1 MCTGNNITV
10 TNCTGMYDACQTSGL
25 HISLKLPKLKMD
37 MRMMSCSMKS
47 ACSKIT
53 TDGCK
58 NVTSLTKAV
67 PGSKVDAC
75 GVSCCYTDK
84 CNTKDL
90 VVLSTP
96 TAKSVAPFS
105 EVSLIINLVFLLSAG
120 IATLCS
126 KLETENCGP
135 EGVRKYVDKIP
146 GVKVTKCGVACC
158 QTDMCNN
165 KDLVKPKPLPPVALA
180 AFTSA
185 SLMASCI
192 SLLLGFA
199 LMV

>member
-1 MCTGNNITV
+1 MKGSILIIVLLIALPCALGIKCLSCKFGGLKSMCDSVSNSSY
-10 TNCTGMYDACQTSGL
+10 TNCTGVLDACVTTGMMVK
-25 HISLKLPKLKMD
+25 LKLGMEKQAYTM
-37 MRMMSCSMKS
+37 
-47 ACSKIT
+47 T
-53 TDGCK
+53 
-58 NVTSLTKAV
+58 
-67 PGSKVDAC
+67 C
-75 GVSCCYTDK
+75 GQM
-84 CNTKDL
+84 
-90 VVLSTP
+90 
-96 TAKSVAPFS
+96 
-105 EVSLIINLVFLLSAG
+105 
-120 IATLCS
+120 TLCS

>member
-1 MCTGNNITV
+1 MFSYEHGTKRECGSSARNRIKWPSEFVLPSQSAFLLKQITSDPRANIIFLYSLRYQFFLF
-10 TNCTGMYDACQTSGL
+10 N
-25 HISLKLPKLKMD
+25 ISKYHHPVAINEKLD
-37 MRMMSCSMKS
+37 FFSQS

-90 VVLSTP
+90 VVLSKP

-105 EVSLIINLVFLLSAG
+105 EVSLIINLLVFLLSAG
-120 IATLCS
+120 IAVTAIQWKEASPKGRLFSFLQGRDNNSGFGVLTLS
-126 KLETENCGP
+126 NYL
-135 EGVRKYVDKIP
+135 
-146 GVKVTKCGVACC
+146 
-158 QTDMCNN
+158 
-165 KDLVKPKPLPPVALA
+165 
-180 AFTSA
+180 
-185 SLMASCI
+185 SL
-192 SLLLGFA
+192 
-199 LMV
+199 

>member
-1 MCTGNNITV
+1 MNFFLICVLSVTASLPCALGLLCYDCTPGLQNMCTGNNITV

-25 HISLKLPKLKMD
+25 QISLKLPKVKMD
-37 MRMMSCSMKS
+37 MRVMSCSMKS

-90 VVLSTP
+90 VVLSKP

-105 EVSLIINLVFLLSAG
+105 EVSLIINLLVFLLSAG
-120 IATLCS
+120 IA
-126 KLETENCGP
+126 
-135 EGVRKYVDKIP
+135 
-146 GVKVTKCGVACC
+146 VTA
-158 QTDMCNN
+158 
-165 KDLVKPKPLPPVALA
+165 
-180 AFTSA
+180 
-185 SLMASCI
+185 I
-192 SLLLGFA
+192 
-199 LMV
+199 

>member
-1 MCTGNNITV
+1 MFSNEHGTKRECGSSARNRIKWPSEFVLPSQSAFLLKQITSDPRAN
-10 TNCTGMYDACQTSGL
+10 TIFLY
-25 HISLKLPKLKMD
+25 SLRYQFFYSTFLKIITQ
-37 MRMMSCSMKS
+37 SLLTKSLIFFSQS

-90 VVLSTP
+90 VVLSKP

-105 EVSLIINLVFLLSAG
+105 EVSLIINLLVFLLSAG
-120 IATLCS
+120 IAVTAIQWKEASSKGRHFGFLQGRDNNSGFGVLTLS
-126 KLETENCGP
+126 NYL
-135 EGVRKYVDKIP
+135 
-146 GVKVTKCGVACC
+146 
-158 QTDMCNN
+158 
-165 KDLVKPKPLPPVALA
+165 
-180 AFTSA
+180 
-185 SLMASCI
+185 SL
-192 SLLLGFA
+192 
-199 LMV
+199 

>member
-1 MCTGNNITV
+1 MAFGIRAPILVRLLVKADNIRSESECHFPLFSKILV
-10 TNCTGMYDACQTSGL
+10 FLFN
-25 HISLKLPKLKMD
+25 ISKNHHPVAINEKLD
-37 MRMMSCSMKS
+37 FFSQS

-90 VVLSTP
+90 VVLSKP

-105 EVSLIINLVFLLSAG
+105 EVSLIINLLVFLLSAG
-120 IATLCS
+120 IAVTAIQWKEASPKGRHFGFLQGRDNNSGFGVLTLS
-126 KLETENCGP
+126 NYL
-135 EGVRKYVDKIP
+135 
-146 GVKVTKCGVACC
+146 
-158 QTDMCNN
+158 
-165 KDLVKPKPLPPVALA
+165 
-180 AFTSA
+180 
-185 SLMASCI
+185 SL
-192 SLLLGFA
+192 
-199 LMV
+199 

>member
-1 MCTGNNITV
+1 MFSYEHGTKRKCGSSARNRIKWPSEFVLPSQSAFLLKQITSDPRVNTIFLYSLRYQFFLFNISKNHHPV
-10 TNCTGMYDACQTSGL
+10 AINE
-25 HISLKLPKLKMD
+25 KLD
-37 MRMMSCSMKS
+37 FFSQS

-90 VVLSTP
+90 VVLSKP

-105 EVSLIINLVFLLSAG
+105 EVSLIINLLVFLLSAG
-120 IATLCS
+120 IAVTAIQWKEASPKGRHFGFLQGRDNNSGFGVLTLA
-126 KLETENCGP
+126 
-135 EGVRKYVDKIP
+135 I
-146 GVKVTKCGVACC
+146 
-158 QTDMCNN
+158 
-165 KDLVKPKPLPPVALA
+165 
-180 AFTSA
+180 
-185 SLMASCI
+185 I
-192 SLLLGFA
+192 
-199 LMV
+199 

>member
-1 MCTGNNITV
+1 MFSYEHGTKRECGSSARNRIKWPSEFVLSSQSAFLLKQITSDRAN
-10 TNCTGMYDACQTSGL
+10 TIFLY
-25 HISLKLPKLKMD
+25 SLRYQFFHLTFLKIITQ
-37 MRMMSCSMKS
+37 SLLTKSSIFFSQS

-120 IATLCS
+120 IAVTAIQWKEASRKGRHFGFLQGRENNSGFGVLTLS
-126 KLETENCGP
+126 NYL
-135 EGVRKYVDKIP
+135 
-146 GVKVTKCGVACC
+146 
-158 QTDMCNN
+158 
-165 KDLVKPKPLPPVALA
+165 
-180 AFTSA
+180 
-185 SLMASCI
+185 SL
-192 SLLLGFA
+192 
-199 LMV
+199 